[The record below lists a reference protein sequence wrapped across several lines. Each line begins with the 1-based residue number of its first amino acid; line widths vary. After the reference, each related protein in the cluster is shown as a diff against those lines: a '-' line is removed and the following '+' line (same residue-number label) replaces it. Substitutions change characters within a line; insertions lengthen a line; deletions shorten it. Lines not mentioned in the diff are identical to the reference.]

1 MKVLKFEANEIS
13 VSTNYMKRL
22 KTIVRKAKVYL
33 FQGSK
38 YECPFCGYKS
48 SKLGTFGFDLPVILE
63 KEIVGSGLRRCRCY
77 KCNAIDRERL
87 IYAYLEYESRFF
99 MEKSEI
105 TTLHVSPEKHLS
117 TYLSKQNLKEYIKGD
132 LFVGRYSYPE
142 DVVNMDI
149 TEIPYPDNYFD
160 LIICNHVLE
169 HITNDHQAMTE
180 LYRVLK
186 PSGIAIL
193 QVPISLQLQHTY
205 EDELVIDP
213 KDRER
218 EFGQYDH
225 VRIYAQDYADRL
237 VAAGFQINEF
247 SLSSKYPK
255 LGLNPKE
262 KLFIGNK

>member
-1 MKVLKFEANEIS
+1 MKK
-13 VSTNYMKRL
+13 L
-22 KTIVRKAKVYL
+22 KTLVRKSKIYL

-38 YECPFCGYKS
+38 YSCPFCGYKS
-48 SKLGTFGFDLPVILE
+48 SRLGAFGFNHPVISA

-87 IYAYLEYESRFF
+87 IFAYLEHESQYFIKNT
-99 MEKSEI
+99 EVSI
-105 TTLHVSPEKHLS
+105 LHVSPEKHLS
-117 TYLSKQNLKEYIKGD
+117 SYLSKQNLSEYIKGD
-132 LFVGRYSYPE
+132 LFVGRYSYPI

-149 TEIPYPDNYFD
+149 TEIPYSDNYFD

-169 HITNDHQAMTE
+169 HIPDDNQAMKE
-180 LYRVLK
+180 LHRVLK
-186 PSGIAIL
+186 PSGTAIL

-205 EDELVIDP
+205 ENEFVFDS

-225 VRIYAQDYADRL
+225 VRIYGQDYTDRL
-237 VAAGFQINEF
+237 VFAGFQVNKF
-247 SLSSKYPK
+247 NLSSKYPL

-262 KLFIGNK
+262 LIFVGTKSK

>member
-1 MKVLKFEANEIS
+1 
-13 VSTNYMKRL
+13 MKRL
-22 KTIVRKAKVYL
+22 KAIVRKAKIYL
-33 FQGSK
+33 FRGSK

-48 SKLGTFGFDLPVILE
+48 SRLGTFGFDLPVILE

-77 KCNAIDRERL
+77 KCNSIDRERL
-87 IYAYLEYESRFF
+87 IFAYLEYERRFF
-99 MEKSEI
+99 IENLGI
-105 TTLHVSPEKHLS
+105 NVLHVSPEKHLS
-117 TYLSKQNLKEYIKGD
+117 NYLSKQNLSKYIKGD
-132 LFVGRYSYPE
+132 LFVGRYSYPA
-142 DVVNMDI
+142 DVINMDI
-149 TEIPYPDNYFD
+149 TEIPYQDKYFD

-169 HITNDHQAMTE
+169 HIPNDDQAMKE

-193 QVPISLQLQHTY
+193 QVPISIKLQETY
-205 EDELVIDP
+205 ENKLVINQ

-225 VRIYAQDYADRL
+225 VRIYGQDYTERL
-237 VAAGFQINEF
+237 IDAGFLVKEL

-262 KLFIGNK
+262 KLFIGSKK